1 MSCCA
6 DFGRIHLQRGRSWGR
21 RFALR
26 GTVAQFPNVFQRGM
40 IIECNDWWA
49 SSRVVPLM
57 MIGWILVQG
66 PAGLVDVIKS
76 AIIFMNECRPVP
88 V

>member
-1 MSCCA
+1 
-6 DFGRIHLQRGRSWGR
+6 
-21 RFALR
+21 
-26 GTVAQFPNVFQRGM
+26 M
-40 IIECNDWWA
+40 IIERNVRWA
-49 SSRVVPLM
+49 SSCVVHLVM
-57 MIGWILVQG
+57 TVWSLVQG